1 MGDISENFSRSEFAC
16 HCGCGFDTVDA
27 ELLHV
32 LQYDIRN
39 YYGQKVTII
48 SGCRCFA
55 YNLGTPGAARNSLH
69 IEAKAADIML
79 ANIAPRALCHYLAQ
93 KFPNKYGLGL
103 YHNRIHLDVRSIPA
117 RWNKTDL
124 PLPV

>member
-1 MGDISENFSRSEFAC
+1 MVDLSENFSRSEFAC

-27 ELLHV
+27 ELLRV

-39 YYGQKVTII
+39 YYGQPVTVI

-69 IEAKAADIML
+69 IEAKAADIKV
-79 ANIAPRALCHYLAQ
+79 AGVSPIALYHYLN
-93 KFPNKYGLGL
+93 KKYPNKYGLGL
-103 YHNRIHLDVRSIPA
+103 YHNRIHIDVRPTPA
-117 RWNKTDL
+117 RWNKTGR
-124 PLPV
+124 PVSA